1 MNKGIICLL
10 FRYCISPFLENSN
23 NCIANAKVAAI
34 CVKQL
39 NDFGEDAVILKKTKS
54 KEQIILKQ
62 ITNKNDHSEAFIPYR
77 GYNGEYLLIIQVRE
91 CMKFCHNGK

>member
-34 CVKQL
+34 CVKQF
-39 NDFGEDAVILKKTKS
+39 NDFGEDAAILKKTKS

-62 ITNKNDHSEAFIPYR
+62 ITNRNDHFEAFSPYG
-77 GYNGEYLLIIQVRE
+77 GYNGEYLLIMIYWS
-91 CMKFCHNGK
+91 